1 MVSQK
6 GEGLDLGA
14 KPPCNLF
21 TNRDSVTSNSPR
33 DTESKVAIPQLQG
46 GVQCCG
52 IASKSSC
59 GRQTLCTVLK
69 RLTLAN
75 FYPIDSESF
84 VQLQRHGSHGKQA
97 YTVYTLFYLFSFI
110 TFAVADTGEG
120 HGGPPL
126 FLDQNGGLKG
136 RKIFLETGTP
146 PPPPLSEGLDAPL
159 HLYIKYQVAT
169 LSYSI
174 IYI

>member
-1 MVSQK
+1 M
-6 GEGLDLGA
+6 
-14 KPPCNLF
+14 
-21 TNRDSVTSNSPR
+21 
-33 DTESKVAIPQLQG
+33 
-46 GVQCCG
+46 
-52 IASKSSC
+52 
-59 GRQTLCTVLK
+59 
-69 RLTLAN
+69 
-75 FYPIDSESF
+75 
-84 VQLQRHGSHGKQA
+84 
-97 YTVYTLFYLFSFI
+97 YTLFYLFSFI

-136 RKIFLETGTP
+136 RKFFLVSGPPLSLGLFDRPP

>member
-1 MVSQK
+1 M
-6 GEGLDLGA
+6 
-14 KPPCNLF
+14 
-21 TNRDSVTSNSPR
+21 
-33 DTESKVAIPQLQG
+33 
-46 GVQCCG
+46 
-52 IASKSSC
+52 
-59 GRQTLCTVLK
+59 
-69 RLTLAN
+69 
-75 FYPIDSESF
+75 
-84 VQLQRHGSHGKQA
+84 
-97 YTVYTLFYLFSFI
+97 YTLFYLFSFI

-136 RKIFLETGTP
+136 RKIFLETGP
-146 PPPPLSEGLDAPL
+146 PLSQGLDDRPPPPLSEGLDALL

>member
-1 MVSQK
+1 M
-6 GEGLDLGA
+6 
-14 KPPCNLF
+14 
-21 TNRDSVTSNSPR
+21 
-33 DTESKVAIPQLQG
+33 
-46 GVQCCG
+46 
-52 IASKSSC
+52 
-59 GRQTLCTVLK
+59 
-69 RLTLAN
+69 
-75 FYPIDSESF
+75 
-84 VQLQRHGSHGKQA
+84 
-97 YTVYTLFYLFSFI
+97 YTLFYLFSFI

-136 RKIFLETGTP
+136 RKIFLETGPPYLRVWMTA